1 MPDIKFKLEPATSV
15 DDLRYTDFPI
25 FTTKN
30 KKLYKVEKS
39 AIFPKKTET
48 EEETDSSTG
57 TSGVFE
63 QVHYIS
69 DRGITPSNYTILKP
83 EKPVNPAEPVN
94 PHDLQT
100 LNNITE
106 IDETNPEL
114 KTIYLFRNKIK
125 IKDTPNNYSYNP
137 ESKFYTIINARG
149 GKRKSKRRSSK
160 RRKSKRKYVK

>member
-25 FTTKN
+25 FTTKD

-57 TSGVFE
+57 KSGVFE
-63 QVHYIS
+63 QVHYTS
-69 DRGITPSNYTILKP
+69 GGIVPSNYRILKP
-83 EKPVNPAEPVN
+83 EN
-94 PHDLQT
+94 PHDLSYQS
-100 LNNITE
+100 ITE

-125 IKDTPNNYSYNP
+125 IKDTPNDYSYN
-137 ESKFYTIINARG
+137 EGTKIYTIINPKG
-149 GKRKSKRRSSK
+149 GKRRKSKRRSSK